1 MTQLQTAAVQKIK
14 IDRKEFATIGDEAGV
29 LTVYRWLENNEAILV
44 DVRETSEYEQEHI
57 PGSLLSPLSTL
68 DPKRFPRIEA
78 KKLVL
83 HCAIGKRS
91 AAAQIQLWKTG
102 YQPPAIN
109 MTGGLRAWKDAGLPT
124 EIQDIIPPE
133 APPKR
138 PAPLAADRPAHHP
151 GRVLAREY
159 LGPLG
164 ISQAGLARDIGVAPG
179 CIGDIV
185 HGKRGIDADMAF
197 RLARYFSTCEEF
209 WLRLQMAFDLD
220 QARREI
226 GAVIRRQIKP
236 RQSAPR

>member
-1 MTQLQTAAVQKIK
+1 MTQLQTAAAQK
-14 IDRKEFATIGDEAGV
+14 IDRKEFAIIGDDAGV
-29 LTVYRWLENNEAILV
+29 LTVYRWLESNQAILV

-57 PGSLLSPLSTL
+57 PGSLLAPLSTL

-124 EIQDIIPPE
+124 EIQDLIPPE
-133 APPKR
+133 TPPEHT
-138 PAPLAADRPAHHP
+138 ALLAADTPAHHP
-151 GRVLAREY
+151 GRVLVDEY

-164 ISQAGLARDIGVAPG
+164 ISQAGLARDIGVAPRR
-179 CIGDIV
+179 IGDII
-185 HGKRGIDADMAF
+185 HARRGIDAGMAF

-220 QARREI
+220 KARHEI
-226 GAVIRRQIKP
+226 GARVRRQIKP
-236 RQSAPR
+236 RQGAPR

>member
-1 MTQLQTAAVQKIK
+1 MTQTAQNRDREETAA
-14 IDRKEFATIGDEAGV
+14 IGDDAGV

-57 PGSLLSPLSTL
+57 PGSLLAPLSTL
-68 DPKRFPRIEA
+68 DPERFPRIDG

-83 HCAIGKRS
+83 HCAVGKRS
-91 AAAQIQLWKTG
+91 AAARIQLWKTG

-109 MTGGLRAWKDAGLPT
+109 MTGGIRAWKDAGLPT
-124 EIQDIIPPE
+124 EIQDIMPPKAPPE
-133 APPKR
+133 RTAL
-138 PAPLAADRPAHHP
+138 LAADTPAHHP
-151 GRVLAREY
+151 GRVLVDEY

-164 ISQAGLARDIGVAPG
+164 VSQARLARDIGVSPKL
-179 CIGDIV
+179 IGDIV
-185 HGKRGIDADMAF
+185 HGKHGIDAGLAF

-226 GAVIRRQIKP
+226 GAMVRRQIKP
-236 RQSAPR
+236 REGAPR

>member
-1 MTQLQTAAVQKIK
+1 MSKLQTSAVKK
-14 IDRKEFATIGDEAGV
+14 RDRKEFATIGDDAGV
-29 LTVYRWLENNEAILV
+29 LTIYRWLENNQAILV

-57 PGSLLSPLSTL
+57 PGSLLAPLSTL
-68 DPKRFPRIEA
+68 DPKRFPRIDG

-83 HCAIGKRS
+83 HCAVGKRS

-124 EIQDIIPPE
+124 EIQDIIPPK
-133 APPKR
+133 APPER
-138 PAPLAADRPAHHP
+138 AALLAADMPAHHP

-164 ISQAGLARDIGVAPG
+164 VSQARLAHDIDVAPRL
-179 CIGDIV
+179 IGDIV
-185 HGKRGIDADMAF
+185 HGKKALDAGLAF

-226 GAVIRRQIKP
+226 GAMVRRQIKP

>member
-1 MTQLQTAAVQKIK
+1 MNRLQTAAVQKR
-14 IDRKEFATIGDEAGV
+14 DREEFATIGDDAGV

-57 PGSLLSPLSTL
+57 PGSLLAPLSTL
-68 DPKRFPRIEA
+68 DPERFPRIEG

-83 HCAIGKRS
+83 HCAVGKRS
-91 AAAQIQLWKTG
+91 AAARIQLWKTG
-102 YQPPAIN
+102 YRPPAIN

-133 APPKR
+133 ALPS
-138 PAPLAADRPAHHP
+138 PAALLPADTPARHP

-159 LGPLG
+159 LAPLG

-179 CIGDIV
+179 RIGDIV
-185 HGKRGIDADMAF
+185 HGRHGIDAALAF

-220 QARREI
+220 QARHEM
-226 GAVIRRQIKP
+226 GAMVRRRIKP